1 VTTAT
6 PRPFAGVRVI
16 DLTDESAAFGPRL
29 LADLGA
35 EVIRVEPPDGARVR
49 RLAPY
54 LQDEPGTERSLPH
67 LYLDAGKKS
76 VVIDRTT
83 DDGRSQLHRLL
94 ASADALVE
102 TERLDDAELR
112 ALNPHLVHV
121 TVTPFGLTGPWST
134 RRGND
139 LIASAAGGLAFICGS
154 PGDPPSQPGA
164 DQSYKLAGMAAA
176 AATAIALTGRD
187 NDPDGP
193 GVHLE
198 VSMQRA
204 VAGATLQTGHPAH
217 WLWQHRIEKRPGQAA
232 VHKCAD
238 GKWTTFVVRAER
250 VTPFVGWARAEGLE
264 IDAET
269 EERMRGRESGRVLH
283 PFIRE
288 MAGRYP
294 RDELLKR
301 IWDLDLMGLPVNSLP
316 DLETCDHL
324 VANGQFITVDDD
336 ARGLPLNFS
345 RSPVDALDGV
355 DVRRAPLLGEHS
367 ETIRAETRAP
377 APGGSRTQLDI
388 ATSLNGIRVLDFCWV
403 IAGPLGTRILADFG
417 AEVIRVESGGR
428 ALQEVYAD
436 RDREP
441 SLGAFHNWL
450 NTQKRSTTID
460 PRSPRGR
467 ELLLQLVEQV
477 DVVTSNYR
485 PGALEAMGFGYDVL
499 REVNPRI
506 INLQVPGCG
515 SKGPWASVSS
525 FGNMVAAAS
534 GLNAVTGFPGRA
546 MRGMGIAYPDFTSPC
561 FMVLVV
567 LGALRQRAATG
578 VGMDLE
584 LNQLAATVS
593 LLGVEWLQ
601 YTTSGVAPPMRGNRD
616 PNWCPHGIYPALG
629 DDEWLALAVNDDVG
643 FAALCDVIGRTDL
656 VVDGRFS
663 THAGRKAHED
673 ELDAAIREWTA
684 AQDKWSAADLLQ
696 ANGIAAAAVADVRDI
711 VEQDPQ
717 LADYVEY
724 VTQPMRPDLRI
735 PVPGEAIQPAGRIR
749 PLNAAPVY
757 GGDNDYVLR
766 ALLGLS
772 DDEMSEL
779 RSSGVVS

>member
-1 VTTAT
+1 M
-6 PRPFAGVRVI
+6 RVV
-16 DLTDESAAFGPRL
+16 DLTDESAAFGTRL

-35 EVIRVEPPDGARVR
+35 DVIRVEPPDGARVR
-49 RLAPY
+49 HLAPY
-54 LQDEPGTERSLPH
+54 LDQTPGVERALPH
-67 LYLDAGKKS
+67 LYLDAGKSS
-76 VVIDRTT
+76 VVIDRST
-83 DDGRSQLHRLL
+83 DQGRRYFEQLL

-102 TERLDDAELR
+102 TERLDDDGLQAI
-112 ALNPHLVHV
+112 NPHLVHV
-121 TVTPFGLTGPWST
+121 TVTPFGLTGPWANRAGS
-134 RRGND
+134 D
-139 LIASAAGGLAFICGS
+139 LIAIAAGGLAHICGS

-164 DQSYKLAGMAAA
+164 DQAYRLGGMAAA
-176 AATAIALTGRD
+176 AAVAIALSGREQD
-187 NDPDGP
+187 AERR
-193 GVHLE
+193 GVHVE
-198 VSMQRA
+198 VSLQRA
-204 VAGATLQTGHPAH
+204 VAGSTLQTGHPAH
-217 WLWQHRIEKRPGQAA
+217 WLWQQRIEKRPGQAA

-238 GKWTTFVVRAER
+238 GRWTTFVVRAER
-250 VTPFVGWARAEGLE
+250 VTPFVEWARSEGME

-288 MAGRYP
+288 LAGRYP

-316 DLETCDHL
+316 DLETCEHL
-324 VANGQFITVDDD
+324 VANEQFITVDDD
-336 ARGLPLNFS
+336 ARNLQLNVP
-345 RSPVDALDGV
+345 RSPVDALDAV
-355 DVRRAPLLGEHS
+355 EVRRAPLLGEHS
-367 ETIRAETRAP
+367 DQVLSTLPTPVPRDVRN
-377 APGGSRTQLDI
+377 GRLDI
-388 ATSLNGIRVLDFCWV
+388 ATALGGVRILDFCWV
-403 IAGPLGTRILADFG
+403 IAGPLGTRILANFG

-428 ALQEVYAD
+428 ALQEVFAD
-436 RDREP
+436 RDRQP

-460 PRSPRGR
+460 PRTARGR
-467 ELLLQLVEQV
+467 DLLLDLVEQV

-499 REVNPRI
+499 RKVNPRVI
-506 INLQVPGCG
+506 SLQVPGCG
-515 SKGPWASVSS
+515 STGPWAARSS

-534 GLNAVTGFPGRA
+534 GLNALTGFPGRA
-546 MRGMGIAYPDFTSPC
+546 MRGLGVAYPDFTSPY

-578 VGMDLE
+578 VGMALE

-601 YTTSGVAPPMRGNRD
+601 YTTTGTPPPMRGNRD
-616 PNWCPHGIYPALG
+616 PNWCPHGIYPTLG
-629 DDEWLALAVNDDVG
+629 DDEWIAIAVNRDDDFV
-643 FAALCDVIGRTDL
+643 ALCDVIGRADL
-656 VVDGRFS
+656 AGDSRFA

-673 ELDAAIREWTA
+673 ELDDAIRAWSTNMDRWTA
-684 AQDKWSAADLLQ
+684 ADVLQ
-696 ANGIAAAAVADVRDI
+696 ASGVAAAAVANVRDI
-711 VEQDPQ
+711 VEHDPQ

-749 PLNAAPVY
+749 PLRAAPVY

-766 ALLGLS
+766 QLLQLS
-772 DDEMSEL
+772 DAEVTDLHE
-779 RSSGVVS
+779 SGVIS